1 MGLIFLT
8 LPGVL
13 DTIHYFILLETL
25 LAFGFLAPHSQR
37 SSHRTDC
44 YFSVTLIAPLFP
56 SPLFPLPSF
65 PLLPHNLMLPECS
78 VFPMWP
84 ESYAPLLSLLRG
96 LFPMVTIRPT
106 TPPWASVHCCCYLS
120 QKHIKQEA
128 GKHIAIP
135 KCPF

>member
-1 MGLIFLT
+1 M
-8 LPGVL
+8 L

-65 PLLPHNLMLPECS
+65 PLLPPPLSSLPMSSSSLFFHYWTVNLGNFMHTKQAFNTELNSSLSFSFPLPP
-78 VFPMWP
+78 FPSSLSLP
-84 ESYAPLLSLLRG
+84 PRSLLLSLSPSFLHR
-96 LFPMVTIRPT
+96 V
-106 TPPWASVHCCCYLS
+106 SLS
-120 QKHIKQEA
+120 H
-128 GKHIAIP
+128 
-135 KCPF
+135 